1 MADQKVN
8 IKVTAQGAKKTQNEL
23 RGVEGAIS
31 KMGKAVGIAST
42 AYFGATGLINGFST
56 AIQLAGRQEQA
67 ERALE
72 VALGRTSQSL
82 LNQASALQKVTTFG
96 DEAIISQQ
104 AFLASLDFTET
115 QIKDII
121 NASVDLSEATG
132 ISLESAVRN
141 TAKTFSGLSGELG
154 ELIPQL
160 RGLTAEQMK
169 AGDAVEVIAELFG
182 GQAQAQAQT
191 YAGSIEQ
198 LRNELG
204 DMAEGI
210 GQIVI
215 PVFEELAPH
224 IKTTIDFWKGY
235 IAQTTEAEESD
246 KKVSEEVQK
255 LNEQIE
261 RQANFVKLLKE
272 QTEDYEG
279 LRARASKFNT
289 TILDQASAERASLDA
304 QNEKLDQLR
313 EKKEQQIEIERLSEG
328 ITTRKLELQR
338 SEINNLGEIA
348 KVTTNSVVAQ
358 NNLRIAKEEATKQD
372 IKSAILSGQSAQ
384 TALKSII
391 RAESMEAVVGLVSSI
406 LKSVPFPINVAL
418 ASGAG
423 AVASGLIDSALGA
436 VKAET
441 GFEGVVTK
449 PTLFLTGENNK
460 PEQVSVTPLGGQAGG
475 NGININIQGN
485 MIGNE
490 EFVRDVLIPE
500 ISNARNQNLA

>member
-23 RGVEGAIS
+23 KGVEGAIS

-82 LNQASALQKVTTFG
+82 LNQASALQRVTTFG

-160 RGLTAEQMK
+160 RDLTTEEMK
-169 AGDAVEVIAELFG
+169 AGEAVKVMADLFG
-182 GQAQAQAQT
+182 GTAQAQAET
-191 YAGSIEQ
+191 LTGKIEQ
-198 LRNELG
+198 MKNAVSDAGEAIGSLLAPVVISVAGGIANLANATGSLVNNFSDIIDGNSLASAEFELLNTEMEDFKKVTEELG
-204 DMAEGI
+204 FYSLLEMNN
-210 GQIVI
+210 QINDLLSTMPIVT
-215 PVFEELAPH
+215 P
-224 IKTTIDFWKGY
+224 
-235 IAQTTEAEESD
+235 
-246 KKVSEEVQK
+246 EVQK
-255 LNEQIE
+255 LMDQ
-261 RQANFVKLLKE
+261 Q
-272 QTEDYEG
+272 
-279 LRARASKFNT
+279 
-289 TILDQASAERASLDA
+289 TILAQAM
-304 QNEKLDQLR
+304 N
-313 EKKEQQIEIERLSEG
+313 
-328 ITTRKLELQR
+328 
-338 SEINNLGEIA
+338 
-348 KVTTNSVVAQ
+348 
-358 NNLRIAKEEATKQD
+358 EATKEIVRQKDVLDLDDEIEQGSKLAESTMNRVKAEMELGKIKKQNLEQD
-372 IKSAILSGQSAQ
+372 LRGAILSGQSAKQ
-384 TALKSII
+384 AMISVV
-391 RAESMEAVVGLVSSI
+391 RAETMEAVAGLLSSI
-406 LKSVPFPINVAL
+406 LKSVPYPLNLIAG
-418 ASGAG
+418 AGAG
-423 AVASGLIDSALGA
+423 AVVSGLMDKAIGQISS
-436 VKAET
+436 VKFAET

-449 PTLFLTGENNK
+449 PTLFVTGENNK
-460 PEQVSVTPLGGQAGG
+460 PEQVSVTPLGGQTGG

-500 ISNARNQNLA
+500 MSNARNQNLA

>member
-8 IKVTAQGAKKTQNEL
+8 IKVSAQGAKKTQNEL
-23 RGVEGAIS
+23 KGVSGAIS

-42 AYFGATGLINGFST
+42 AYFGAKGLINGFST

-67 ERALE
+67 EKALE

-104 AFLASLDFTET
+104 AFLASLDFSES

-160 RGLTAEQMK
+160 RDLTTEEMK
-169 AGDAVEVIAELFG
+169 AGEAVKVMADLFG
-182 GQAQAQAQT
+182 GTAQAQAET
-191 YAGSIEQ
+191 LTGKIEQ
-198 LRNELG
+198 MKNAVGDAGEAIGSLFAPVVISVASNIASLANATGSLVNNFSDIIDGNSLASAEFQLLNTQMEDFKKVTDELG
-204 DMAEGI
+204 FYSLLEMNN
-210 GQIVI
+210 QINDLLSTMPI
-215 PVFEELAPH
+215 ITP
-224 IKTTIDFWKGY
+224 
-235 IAQTTEAEESD
+235 
-246 KKVSEEVQK
+246 EVQK
-255 LNEQIE
+255 LMDQQLILAEAMN
-261 RQANFVKLLKE
+261 KSTKE
-272 QTEDYEG
+272 IKKQ
-279 LRARASKFNT
+279 KFE
-289 TILDQASAERASLDA
+289 LDLDA
-304 QNEKLDQLR
+304 
-313 EKKEQQIEIERLSEG
+313 EIEKGSKLADSTMNRVKSEMELG
-328 ITTRKLELQR
+328 RIKKQNLE
-338 SEINNLGEIA
+338 EE
-348 KVTTNSVVAQ
+348 
-358 NNLRIAKEEATKQD
+358 LRG
-372 IKSAILSGQSAQ
+372 AILSGQSAQ
-384 TALKSII
+384 SAMKSIV

-406 LKSVPFPINVAL
+406 LKSVPFPLNVLL

-423 AVASGLIDSALGA
+423 AIASGVIDSALGA

-475 NGININIQGN
+475 SGININVQGN

>member
-23 RGVEGAIS
+23 KGVEGAIS

-82 LNQASALQKVTTFG
+82 LNQASALQRVTTFG

-104 AFLASLDFTET
+104 AFLASLDFSET

-160 RGLTAEQMK
+160 RDLTTEEMK
-169 AGDAVEVIAELFG
+169 AGEAVKVMANLFG
-182 GQAQAQAQT
+182 GTAQAQAET
-191 YAGSIEQ
+191 LTGKIEQ
-198 LRNELG
+198 MKNAVSDAGEAIGGLLSPVVIKVASGIATLADGTGSLINKIKDLADGNSLVGKEFELINMNVQQFKMEIANLSHRELNALRKEFKETGDGIKLMNQETTDQNLKFDALVERMKFLG
-204 DMAEGI
+204 IIRSEISDDEFSKSLLNDILATDKLAQSTKNRIKFESDLALAKEAQVIADLKNTALSEQSALSAMKTAVRAETMEAI
-210 GQIVI
+210 
-215 PVFEELAPH
+215 A
-224 IKTTIDFWKGY
+224 GY
-235 IAQTTEAEESD
+235 IAS
-246 KKVSEEVQK
+246 V
-255 LNEQIE
+255 
-261 RQANFVKLLKE
+261 LK
-272 QTEDYEG
+272 
-279 LRARASKFNT
+279 N
-289 TILDQASAERASLDA
+289 
-304 QNEKLDQLR
+304 
-313 EKKEQQIEIERLSEG
+313 
-328 ITTRKLELQR
+328 
-338 SEINNLGEIA
+338 
-348 KVTTNSVVAQ
+348 
-358 NNLRIAKEEATKQD
+358 
-372 IKSAILSGQSAQ
+372 
-384 TALKSII
+384 
-391 RAESMEAVVGLVSSI
+391 
-406 LKSVPFPINVAL
+406 VPFPFNIGL
-418 ASGAG
+418 ASAGGAIVG
-423 AVASGLIDSALGA
+423 GIMDTALGA

-475 NGININIQGN
+475 SGININIQGN